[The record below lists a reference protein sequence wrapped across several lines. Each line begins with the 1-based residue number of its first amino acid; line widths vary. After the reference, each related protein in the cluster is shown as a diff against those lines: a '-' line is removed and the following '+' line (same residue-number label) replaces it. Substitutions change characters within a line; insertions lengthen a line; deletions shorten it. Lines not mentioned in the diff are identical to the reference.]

1 MTVFSARIRARPGLQ
16 TLFAAVVTLGLSAW
30 TPGFAQVS
38 EPQDLETD
46 FGDEGDLEP
55 DTFFED
61 LPTADLVEMH
71 AVIGRE
77 LMQRGVFD
85 EAPTPTQQYA
95 AWLLR
100 TSFDLAP
107 SGPSLATDDAGA
119 RYLVLGAREPEHLT
133 LSVDV
138 GGADQI
144 AVVLF
149 TDDHRVR
156 RAGIAPSAA
165 VASLLDGGALT
176 AASSARLWRLDD
188 LRDITPQIYATATQF
203 DIGQ

>member
-1 MTVFSARIRARPGLQ
+1 MTSIGAPARARPGLQ
-16 TLFAAVVTLGLSAW
+16 GLAAAVLALALSAW

-38 EPQDLETD
+38 EPQELEAD
-46 FGDEGDLEP
+46 FGEEGDLEP

-100 TSFDLAP
+100 TSFDLSS
-107 SGPSLATDDAGA
+107 SGRSFATDDAGA
-119 RYLVLGAREPEHLT
+119 RYLVLGAREPEHLA
-133 LSVDV
+133 LSVDIS
-138 GGADQI
+138 GADLI

-149 TDDHRVR
+149 TADHRVR

-165 VASLLDGGALT
+165 IASLLEGGSLT
-176 AASSARLWRLDD
+176 AAASASLWRLED